1 MPVQVDP
8 YINRDPPNLGIET
21 ELVICITGDASV
33 GTDAAAWYAQRNFT
47 ISRVSVYSPTAPVGA
62 SLIVDCHL
70 NGTTIFTTQANRPQ
84 VAAGEN
90 SDDSDTPDV
99 TSISRG
105 DRVTLDID
113 QVGSTT
119 AGGNPL
125 MITIVL
131 TKRA

>member
-1 MPVQVDP
+1 MPIELD
-8 YINRDPPNLGIET
+8 YNINRDPPNLGTEA
-21 ELVICITGDASV
+21 ELVICLVGDASA
-33 GTDAAAWYAQRNFT
+33 GTNAAAWYAQENYT
-47 ISRVSVYSPTAPVGA
+47 ISRVSVYSSTAPEGA

-90 SDDSDTPDV
+90 DDDSDTPDV
-99 TSISRG
+99 TSISAG

-125 MITIVL
+125 MITLVL
-131 TKRA
+131 RKRP